1 MSWRFGR
8 VADEAPHIAPSAT
21 KQKLGAAERMR
32 RMMPFL
38 EWLPMVNRETLRAD
52 LFAGLTNAAIV
63 LPQGIA
69 FAAIAGLPPQYGL
82 YTAMVTPVIA
92 ALFGSSWHL
101 VSGPT
106 TAISVVIF
114 ATLSEH
120 FTPGSPEF
128 ISAVFTITL
137 LAGFFQLCLGLVN
150 LGQLVSLVSHSVMVG
165 FTAGAAILI
174 FLSQTPGF
182 IGKELPR
189 PDELFEFA
197 KELLHALPHLN
208 PYVLAV
214 SVTTLVVAVI
224 VKKFRPIWPN
234 YLIALI
240 AGSALAFVLNAEA
253 HGVAFVSAIESGIP
267 PVAVPDMS
275 FDLIRSLSQGAFA
288 LALIG
293 LLEAVSIARAMSLQ
307 SHQSLNS
314 NQEIIGQG
322 LSNIGGSFFSAY
334 MGSGSFTRSSLNYE
348 SGAKTPLAAIM
359 AAIALL
365 IILLAVSPLIAYI
378 PIPAMAGL
386 IMLVAWKLIDFKEIK
401 LILTTSASETAI
413 FLITFIVVLLV
424 DLEFAIYAGVIVSLS
439 LFLRQTMRPGLPVN
453 VPNNDLEGRPF
464 MSPIHWKL
472 PECPQAM
479 FLRMQGPMYF
489 GAVEYLEKEFRKIE
503 KQRPDQKHL
512 GLLVDGSV
520 GIDLAG
526 AEWLVEESRNRKE
539 MGGSLYIVGRY
550 PPLRRQMDQFHV
562 TKLVGR
568 DYMFRRKREM
578 VAALVPTLDR
588 SICATCTARVFL
600 ECKDMPN
607 DLASGS
613 EAKAKVGAEGEA
625 GTATPK
631 NPNDPTQ
638 S

>member
-8 VADEAPHIAPSAT
+8 PEDEAPHIAPSAIKHKRT
-21 KQKLGAAERMR
+21 LGEHLI

-38 EWLPMVNRETLRAD
+38 VWLPLINRETFRAD
-52 LFAGLTNAAIV
+52 VFAGLTNAAIV

-114 ATLSEH
+114 ATVSEH
-120 FTPGSPEF
+120 FIPGSPEF
-128 ISAVFTITL
+128 ISAVLSITL
-137 LAGFFQLCLGLVN
+137 LAGLFQLCLGLVN

-174 FLSQTPGF
+174 FLSQLPGF
-182 IGKELPR
+182 IGKSLPR
-189 PDELFEFA
+189 PDDLFELFG
-197 KELLHALPHLN
+197 ELWLVLPDLS

-214 SVTTLVVAVI
+214 SVTTLIVAVA
-224 VKKFRPIWPN
+224 VKRFLPAWPN

-240 AGSALAFVLNAEA
+240 VGSALAYVIDAEG
-253 HGVAFVSAIESGIP
+253 HGVVFVEAIESGIP

-275 FDLIRSLSQGAFA
+275 LDVVRDLSQGAFA

-334 MGSGSFTRSSLNYE
+334 LGSGSFTRSSLNLE
-348 SGAKTPLAAIM
+348 AGAKTPLAAIL
-359 AAIALL
+359 AAVFLL
-365 IILLAVSPLIAYI
+365 VILLMVSPLIAHI

-386 IMLVAWKLIDFKEIK
+386 IMLVAWKLIDVKEIRH
-401 LILTTSASETAI
+401 ILTTSPSETAI
-413 FLITFIVVLLV
+413 FLITFLVVLLV

-453 VPNNDLEGRPF
+453 VPNAKLEGRPF
-464 MSPIHWKL
+464 MSPIHWRL

-479 FLRMQGPMYF
+479 FIRVQGPMYF
-489 GAVEYLEKEFRKIE
+489 GAVEYLEKEFRKLE
-503 KQRPDQKHL
+503 RQRPGQKHL
-512 GLLVDGSV
+512 GLLIDGSV

-539 MGGSLYIVGRY
+539 LGGGLYLVGRY
-550 PPLRRQMDQFHV
+550 PPLRRQLDQFHV
-562 TKLVGR
+562 TKLIGR
-568 DYMFRRKREM
+568 ENMFRRKREM
-578 VAALVPTLDR
+578 VEYMVPKLDP
-588 SICATCTARVFL
+588 SICAKCKTRVFL
-600 ECKDMPN
+600 ECKNMPN
-607 DLASGS
+607 DAASAEVS
-613 EAKAKVGAEGEA
+613 ETE
-625 GTATPK
+625 P
-631 NPNDPTQ
+631 

>member
-1 MSWRFGR
+1 MSAR
-8 VADEAPHIAPSAT
+8 
-21 KQKLGAAERMR
+21 ERLRM
-32 RMMPFL
+32 MMPFL
-38 EWLPMVNRETLRAD
+38 DWLPMVNRGTIRAD
-52 LFAGLTNAAIV
+52 IFAGITNAAIV

-120 FTPGSPEF
+120 FVPGSPEF
-128 ISAVFTITL
+128 ISAVFSITL

-174 FLSQTPGF
+174 FLSQLPGF
-182 IGKELPR
+182 IGKSLPR
-189 PDELFEFA
+189 PDELVEMG
-197 KELLHALPHLN
+197 KELWHVLPDLS

-214 SVTTLVVAVI
+214 SLTTLAVAI
-224 VKKFRPIWPN
+224 GIKRLLPAWPN
-234 YLIALI
+234 YLIALV
-240 AGSALAFVLNAEA
+240 AGSGLAYVLDAGN
-253 HGVAFVSAIESGIP
+253 HGVVFVQAIESGIP
-267 PVAVPDMS
+267 PVAVPEMS
-275 FDLIRSLSQGAFA
+275 FEIVRSMSQGAFA

-334 MGSGSFTRSSLNYE
+334 MGSGSFTRSSLNME
-348 SGAKTPLAAIM
+348 AGAKTPLAAIF
-359 AAIALL
+359 AAVFLL
-365 IILLAVSPLIAYI
+365 IILLLVSPLIAYI
-378 PIPAMAGL
+378 PIPAMSGL
-386 IMLVAWKLIDFKEIK
+386 IMLVAWKLIDLKEIRH
-401 LILTTSASETAI
+401 ILGTSPSETAI
-413 FLITFIVVLLV
+413 FLVTFVVVLLV

-439 LFLRQTMRPGLPVN
+439 LFLRQTMHPGLPVN
-453 VPNNDLEGRPF
+453 VPNASLEGRPF
-464 MSPIHWKL
+464 MSPIHWRL

-479 FLRMQGPMYF
+479 FLRVQGPMYF
-489 GAVEYLEKEFRKIE
+489 GAVEYLEKEFRRLE
-503 KQRPDQKHL
+503 RQRPGQKHL
-512 GLLVDGSV
+512 TLLIDGSV

-526 AEWLVEESRNRKE
+526 AEWLIEESRNRKE
-539 MGGSLYIVGRY
+539 IGGALYLVGRY

-568 DYMFRRKREM
+568 ANIFRRKRELLETM
-578 VAALVPTLDR
+578 VPKLDK

-600 ECKDMPN
+600 ECKNMPGN
-607 DLASGS
+607 EVSETEQTAS
-613 EAKAKVGAEGEA
+613 
-625 GTATPK
+625 
-631 NPNDPTQ
+631 
-638 S
+638 

>member
-1 MSWRFGR
+1 MTWRFGR
-8 VADEAPHIAPSAT
+8 PADEAPHIAPSPGDH
-21 KQKLGAAERMR
+21 KLSARERAKS
-32 RMMPFL
+32 MMPFL
-38 EWLPMVNRETLRAD
+38 DWFALVNRETVRAD
-52 LFAGLTNAAIV
+52 AFAGITNAAIV

-92 ALFGSSWHL
+92 AFFGSSWHL

-114 ATLSEH
+114 ATLSEN
-120 FTPGSPEF
+120 FVPGSPEF
-128 ISAVFTITL
+128 ISAVFSITL
-137 LAGFFQLCLGLVN
+137 LAGLFQFCLGLVN

-174 FLSQTPGF
+174 FLSQLPGF
-182 IGKELPR
+182 IGKSLPR

-197 KELLHALPHLN
+197 KELWRVVPHLN

-214 SVTTLVVAVI
+214 SITTLAVAVV
-224 VKKFRPIWPN
+224 VKRYRPTWPN

-240 AGSALAFVLNAEA
+240 MGSVLASAFDYLSNAFGNGDTGLAFVQ
-253 HGVAFVSAIESGIP
+253 AIESGVP
-267 PVAVPDMS
+267 PMAVPEMS
-275 FDLIRSLSQGAFA
+275 FSIIRDLSQGAFA

-293 LLEAVSIARAMSLQ
+293 LLEAVSIARALSLQ

-334 MGSGSFTRSSLNYE
+334 MGSGSFTRSSLNLE
-348 SGAKTPLAAIM
+348 SGAKTPLAAIL
-359 AAIALL
+359 AALFLL
-365 IILLAVSPLIAYI
+365 VILLMVSPLIAYI
-378 PIPAMAGL
+378 PIPAMSGL
-386 IMLVAWKLIDFKEIK
+386 IMLVAWKLIDVKEIRH
-401 LILTTSASETAI
+401 ILTTSASETSI
-413 FLITFIVVLLV
+413 FLVTFIVVLLV
-424 DLEFAIYAGVIVSLS
+424 DLEFAIYSGVIVSLS

-453 VPNNDLEGRPF
+453 VPNAKVEGRPF

-479 FLRMQGPMYF
+479 FIRVQGPMYF
-489 GAVEYLEKEFRKIE
+489 GAVEYLEKEFRKLERI
-503 KQRPDQKHL
+503 RPGQKHL

-539 MGGSLYIVGRY
+539 MGGALYIVGRY

-562 TKLVGR
+562 TKLIGK

-578 VAALVPTLDR
+578 LQTMVPKLDP
-588 SICATCTARVFL
+588 SICAKCKLRVFL

-607 DLASGS
+607 D
-613 EAKAKVGAEGEA
+613 E
-625 GTATPK
+625 TPEIEK
-631 NPNDPTQ
+631 TQ
-638 S
+638 I